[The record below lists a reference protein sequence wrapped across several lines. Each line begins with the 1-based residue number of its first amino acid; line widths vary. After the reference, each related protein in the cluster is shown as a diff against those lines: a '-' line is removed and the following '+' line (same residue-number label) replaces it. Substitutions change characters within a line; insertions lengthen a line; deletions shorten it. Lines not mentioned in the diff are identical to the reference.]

1 MSPKTLVVAP
11 SRLADALPRLP
22 VFAALARSGRVVVGL
37 FREGQEAFEPTLL
50 RYRKEFAPAAL
61 NVPVALPWGGHE
73 GTRPA
78 TLRRLAFNEAIVLEP
93 GLGTG
98 LLTLRA
104 NIAERWAYVGG
115 PGDLFARMLLNRQV
129 RRPAELASRP
139 WREREKELLE
149 AMGLVAE
156 KSEEN
161 GRLDVPRGWTAV
173 GREQLERAKIEPSR
187 KVIGI
192 YLGHR
197 GGGMQGDGWP
207 RASFEELIRGLR
219 QARSDYQIVLIAQLE
234 DLWQAVLLYEK
245 TGKIHPVLGPDLP
258 FTGQL
263 ATLTTLDLLIAAD
276 SALLHLA
283 GALGV
288 PTLGLYEKEAAL
300 RRPPGSRHR
309 QLESRPLRTLQP
321 ETVKN
326 AALELLAEV

>member
-61 NVPVALPWGGHE
+61 SVPVALPWGGHE
-73 GTRPA
+73 GVSPA
-78 TLRRLAFNEAIVLEP
+78 TLRRLAFDEAILLEP
-93 GLGTG
+93 GLGSG

-104 NIAERWAYVGG
+104 GIAERWGYVGG
-115 PGDLFARMLLNRQV
+115 PADLVARALLSRRV

-149 AMGLVAE
+149 AMGLEAEVGEE
-156 KSEEN
+156 KS
-161 GRLDVPRGWTAV
+161 RLDIPRGWTAV
-173 GREQLERAKIEPSR
+173 GREQLERAKIEPGR

-197 GGGMQGDGWP
+197 GGGIKGDGWP

-234 DLWQAVLLYEK
+234 NLWQAVLLYEK

-288 PTLGLYEKEAAL
+288 LTLGLYEKEAAQ

-309 QLESRPLRTLQP
+309 QLESLPLRTLKP